1 MIDQNG
7 QILIEIMGGP
17 VGPEG
22 APNAGVFIV
31 GIANMWPPAATPVKG
46 DLWIV
51 PGTPPTGA
59 PAWAQPGHGAF
70 WDGRA
75 WVDAGVLRGPVGERG
90 QPGPPLNVKGVTDTW
105 LPAKYPQ
112 PGDIWQLADKPIIG
126 LPTGFKPGGAAA
138 WDQVTNR
145 WVPLDSIRGPAGHSI
160 TVYGPSPT
168 PPATALVEKGDIWLA
183 TDPSVFA
190 ATFDPSGI
198 VQQPGP
204 PGIQGPPGPSSF
216 DIWRTQEGKPTA
228 PMADYLLA
236 MRGPKGDKGDI
247 GPAGE
252 TFKVEGVVPTVAG
265 LPKAPPRL
273 TVYIVKADGS
283 LYIYDPASAAALA
296 SGYVDLGKIEG
307 PQGRPAYI
315 SPEVSDF
322 SKLPAKGSAG
332 EMVITKDTGH
342 IWGWDENTGAWVDG
356 GQIVSGIDDGTE
368 QGQLPTWDTGNNR
381 WVATD
386 WVRMPTG
393 NQKGDT
399 PTWDDAQQEWVPR
412 RPRIGDEDNITL
424 PTDASAADGAVPV
437 YEMFAD
443 EFIVRQLSIQE
454 LSDGPGRLGPLAGD
468 VLAWDDAERRWLP
481 TTPPDGLL
489 VDLLDVDAKTAK
501 DGDILT
507 ADGAG
512 LFVAKPP
519 APAGY
524 TKLEIDDRLA
534 KILVGIE
541 HGAAVQAIANDPPAA
556 PVTDETYIVGTVP
569 TGAWVGK
576 ANQLAAWN
584 GTAWVFT
591 SPQVKEAHLVES
603 EASIYAWT
611 GTPLAWSKV
620 SVAGPAGPVGPVGP
634 KGDIGP
640 VGPGLI
646 QAMTLSAYNALAVK
660 DPKVLYVTYGT

>member
-1 MIDQNG
+1 
-7 QILIEIMGGP
+7 
-17 VGPEG
+17 
-22 APNAGVFIV
+22 
-31 GIANMWPPAATPVKG
+31 
-46 DLWIV
+46 
-51 PGTPPTGA
+51 
-59 PAWAQPGHGAF
+59 
-70 WDGRA
+70 
-75 WVDAGVLRGPVGERG
+75 
-90 QPGPPLNVKGVTDTW
+90 
-105 LPAKYPQ
+105 
-112 PGDIWQLADKPIIG
+112 
-126 LPTGFKPGGAAA
+126 
-138 WDQVTNR
+138 
-145 WVPLDSIRGPAGHSI
+145 
-160 TVYGPSPT
+160 
-168 PPATALVEKGDIWLA
+168 
-183 TDPSVFA
+183 
-190 ATFDPSGI
+190 
-198 VQQPGP
+198 
-204 PGIQGPPGPSSF
+204 
-216 DIWRTQEGKPTA
+216 
-228 PMADYLLA
+228 
-236 MRGPKGDKGDI
+236 
-247 GPAGE
+247 
-252 TFKVEGVVPTVAG
+252 
-265 LPKAPPRL
+265 
-273 TVYIVKADGS
+273 
-283 LYIYDPASAAALA
+283 
-296 SGYVDLGKIEG
+296 
-307 PQGRPAYI
+307 
-315 SPEVSDF
+315 
-322 SKLPAKGSAG
+322 
-332 EMVITKDTGH
+332 MVITKDTGH
-342 IWGWDENTGAWVDG
+342 LWAWDDNAGVWVDG
-356 GQIVSGIDDGTE
+356 GQIVSGIDDGTI

-386 WVRMPTG
+386 WVWMPTG
-393 NQKGDT
+393 NQEGDN

-412 RPRIGDEDNITL
+412 RPRLGDEDNVTL

-481 TTPPDGLL
+481 TTPPDGLI

-534 KILVGIE
+534 KILIGIE

-556 PVTDETYIVGTVP
+556 PVAAESYIVGTVP
-569 TGAWVGK
+569 TGAWVGQ

-584 GTAWVFT
+584 GTAWIY
-591 SPQVKEAHLVES
+591 SAPQAKEAHLVQA

-620 SVAGPAGPVGPVGP
+620 SVAGPAGPVGPAGP
-634 KGDIGP
+634 KGDVGP